1 MKRKIYAL
9 IVTATLFLTVNGLVV
24 AEGKDLRVGTIQ
36 FSHLNQL
43 PEDFLLEKLPVKT
56 GEVYSNKSLS
66 DIYLALKRLSYISL

>member
-43 PEDFLLEKLPVKT
+43 PEDFLLGT
-56 GEVYSNKSLS
+56 Q
-66 DIYLALKRLSYISL
+66 IT